1 MTDKILSGP
10 LEIAP
15 LTSQRWDDFTALFG
29 GSAVTNG
36 CWCMFWRI
44 PRKQFQNNGSAGNR
58 TAMQALVDAGKIP
71 GVLAYLDGQPVAW
84 CSLGP
89 RESYGALERSRVL
102 NRVDEQ
108 PVWSLCVL
116 FCRKRP
122 SPSGIDAAPCC
133 AARWNTRAP
142 QGARLVEAYPIEHTT
157 FDVAGS
163 YMGRIATLEQAGFTI
178 VAAPNARRRI
188 MRCELQ

>member
-58 TAMQALVDAGKIP
+58 TAMQALVDAGEIP

-102 NRVDEQ
+102 TRVDEQ
-108 PVWSLCVL
+108 PVWSLVCFFVAKGHRHQGL
-116 FCRKRP
+116 MLPLLR
-122 SPSGIDAAPCC
+122 GALEY
-133 AARWNTRAP
+133 ARA